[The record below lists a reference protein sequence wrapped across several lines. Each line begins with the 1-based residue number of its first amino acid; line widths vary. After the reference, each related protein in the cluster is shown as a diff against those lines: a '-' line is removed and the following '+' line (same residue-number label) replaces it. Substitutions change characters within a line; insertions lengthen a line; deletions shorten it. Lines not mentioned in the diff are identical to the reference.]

1 MIIIWSPPRGGTGRE
16 PPPPPQLASPV
27 YANATSAMNTIIFK
41 LSERVLTLQGSFASR
56 SQKART
62 CQDAEV
68 TVAMRDRAS
77 FSCAFSGSWMVTA
90 TLELPARIV
99 TGIGSSI

>member
-1 MIIIWSPPRGGTGRE
+1 M
-16 PPPPPQLASPV
+16 
-27 YANATSAMNTIIFK
+27 
-41 LSERVLTLQGSFASR
+41 
-56 SQKART
+56 T
-62 CQDAEV
+62 CQDAAV